1 MSDKV
6 DVRDKRC
13 FISGPMSGLEH
24 YNVAAFAEAHAILR
38 EANAKTIYNPANSWL
53 DSRGPNLTHAQ
64 YLRQCIHELS
74 AEDPVNYVAYYDYLV
89 QLDGWEKSLGA
100 KTEYEVA
107 KACGIKVVSIK
118 DVRAGV

>member
-24 YNVAAFAEAHAILR
+24 YNVTAFAEAHAILR
-38 EANAKTIYNPANSWL
+38 EAGAKWIYDPAVDWL
-53 DSRGPNLTHAQ
+53 VSTGDELGHSE
-64 YLRQCIHELS
+64 YLRICIHEITRCMGMGRGQ
-74 AEDPVNYVAYYDYLV
+74 YYDYLV